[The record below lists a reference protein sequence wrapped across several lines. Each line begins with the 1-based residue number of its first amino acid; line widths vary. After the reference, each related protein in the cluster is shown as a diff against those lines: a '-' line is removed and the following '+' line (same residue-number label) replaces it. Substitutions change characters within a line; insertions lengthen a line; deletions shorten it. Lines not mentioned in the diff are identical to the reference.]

1 MTAVDPIRP
10 RTLAAGRRRAKDGSV
25 GVLAF
30 FAVEFACLVVLQKFA
45 VPAGA
50 APISFLIPVLYLG
63 LGVGVVAFGLGVSL
77 LRVAVFGGFL
87 LVAVLSQALVGRP
100 FSAPSFLL
108 LLVLYFPLMFLWRV
122 PADTYRRLIGSFQ
135 NVMAAAALMVFLQ
148 LASQFAFGMG
158 NTLNIEPFVP
168 KALLMPGY
176 IYSVPIHFGASF
188 VRPNGFFFLE
198 PSYVSMFLAS
208 ALIIELTEFSRP
220 LRIGLY
226 AGALIGCLGATGW
239 VMMAFAAPGILR
251 RLSPRMLLIVLV
263 LVAVGGMVAMAAGG
277 GDLVASRFS
286 ELSKPGSSGSERLVA
301 PLHEL
306 SVLSTDPD
314 RLFTGS
320 GAGNM
325 VLFQSSPWPLTKLFS
340 EYGALTALAY
350 LLLFVAAIWRAPNRV
365 LAFSLFVV
373 INFTGGYLL
382 NPVTAMLTI
391 LLLSLPRPI
400 VAKSSSRSRS
410 MGPRPETT
418 AETKQADARRAQAAA
433 SA

>member
-10 RTLAAGRRRAKDGSV
+10 RAMSTGRRRARDGAV
-25 GVLAF
+25 GVVAF
-30 FAVEFACLVVLQKFA
+30 FAIEFAGLVLLQKLA
-45 VPAGA
+45 VPAGG
-50 APISFLIPVLYLG
+50 APISLLIPLLYAG
-63 LGVGVVAFGLGVSL
+63 LGVGVFAFKLGVSL
-77 LRVAVFGGFL
+77 ARVAAFGLFL
-87 LVAVLSQALVGRP
+87 LVAVMSQLLVGAP
-100 FSAPSFLL
+100 FSIPSFLL
-108 LLVLYFPLMFLWRV
+108 LLVLYFPLVFLWRI
-122 PADTYRRLIGSFQ
+122 PADTYRRVINCFQ
-135 NVMAAAALMVFLQ
+135 NVMALAAVMVFLQ
-148 LASQFAFGMG
+148 LASQFIFGMG
-158 NTLNIEPFVP
+158 ATLNIEPFVP

-188 VRPNGFFFLE
+188 IRPNGFFFLE

-208 ALIIELTEFSRP
+208 ALILELTEFSRP

-251 RLSPRMLLIVLV
+251 RLSPRMLLVVLI
-263 LVAVGGMVAMAAGG
+263 LVGIGAMAAIAAGG
-277 GDLVASRFS
+277 GELVAARFS

-301 PLHEL
+301 PLKEL
-306 SVLSTDPD
+306 GALCADPE

-350 LLLFVAAIWRAPNRV
+350 LLLLVTAIWRAPNRI
-365 LAFSLFVV
+365 LAFSLFIV

-382 NPVTAMLTI
+382 NPVTASLVT
-391 LLLSLPRPI
+391 LLLSLPRRI
-400 VAKSSSRSRS
+400 AERSASRSRS
-410 MGPRPETT
+410 LEAGARTRPVE
-418 AETKQADARRAQAAA
+418 AQQVAA
-433 SA
+433 

>member
-1 MTAVDPIRP
+1 
-10 RTLAAGRRRAKDGSV
+10 
-25 GVLAF
+25 
-30 FAVEFACLVVLQKFA
+30 
-45 VPAGA
+45 
-50 APISFLIPVLYLG
+50 
-63 LGVGVVAFGLGVSL
+63 
-77 LRVAVFGGFL
+77 
-87 LVAVLSQALVGRP
+87 
-100 FSAPSFLL
+100 
-108 LLVLYFPLMFLWRV
+108 
-122 PADTYRRLIGSFQ
+122 
-135 NVMAAAALMVFLQ
+135 
-148 LASQFAFGMG
+148 
-158 NTLNIEPFVP
+158 
-168 KALLMPGY
+168 
-176 IYSVPIHFGASF
+176 
-188 VRPNGFFFLE
+188 
-198 PSYVSMFLAS
+198 
-208 ALIIELTEFSRP
+208 
-220 LRIGLY
+220 
-226 AGALIGCLGATGW
+226 
-239 VMMAFAAPGILR
+239 MMAFAAPGILR